1 MLSSFACQ
9 DCFFKHQEFM
19 ETLSGAEILVF
30 WRYKYLCHAFHFVK
44 KKLDS
49 QTEALMMRY
58 YYRANKSMPINQF
71 LKLPTVFFLVQLC
84 KKSSFIGN
92 PSPLFLEC
100 LFTGKVGW
108 PFTPHLFSHNI
119 HPSI

>member
-1 MLSSFACQ
+1 
-9 DCFFKHQEFM
+9 M

-30 WRYKYLCHAFHFVK
+30 WRYKYLCQAFRFVK

-58 YYRANKSMPINQF
+58 YYRVNKSMPINQF

-84 KKSSFIGN
+84 KKLEFYRQPLSSLSGMPFHWESRLAIYASFI
-92 PSPLFLEC
+92 L
-100 LFTGKVGW
+100 T
-108 PFTPHLFSHNI
+108 
-119 HPSI
+119 